1 MVVRDIILAVAVLG
15 VMVFGFFVMKRLD
28 KFLDENR
35 KRIEQEEKEKEP
47 SCVMLTT
54 DMTDEELIKN
64 IRTYEKQRGD
74 AYITLYQD
82 KDELYDELFDGKRL
96 IFSQI
101 YGIIIKTTLTE
112 GGRAY
117 EKNEYERAYSRVP
130 FLSPVKCENHRNG
143 S

>member
-1 MVVRDIILAVAVLG
+1 MVVRDIILVAAVLG

-35 KRIEQEEKEKEP
+35 KRIEQEEKKEAP

-64 IRTYEKQRGD
+64 IRTYEKKRGV

-82 KDELYDELFDGKRL
+82 EDELYDELFDGKR
-96 IFSQI
+96 
-101 YGIIIKTTLTE
+101 
-112 GGRAY
+112 
-117 EKNEYERAYSRVP
+117 
-130 FLSPVKCENHRNG
+130 
-143 S
+143 

>member
-1 MVVRDIILAVAVLG
+1 MVVRDIILVVAVLG

-64 IRTYEKQRGD
+64 IRTYEKNRGD

-82 KDELYDELFDGKRL
+82 EDELYDELFDGKR
-96 IFSQI
+96 
-101 YGIIIKTTLTE
+101 
-112 GGRAY
+112 
-117 EKNEYERAYSRVP
+117 
-130 FLSPVKCENHRNG
+130 
-143 S
+143 

>member
-15 VMVFGFFVMKRLD
+15 VLVFGFFVMKCLD
-28 KFLDENR
+28 KFLLENR

-82 KDELYDELFDGKRL
+82 EDELYDELFDGKR
-96 IFSQI
+96 
-101 YGIIIKTTLTE
+101 
-112 GGRAY
+112 
-117 EKNEYERAYSRVP
+117 
-130 FLSPVKCENHRNG
+130 
-143 S
+143 

>member
-1 MVVRDIILAVAVLG
+1 MVVRDIILVVAVLG
-15 VMVFGFFVMKRLD
+15 VMVFGFFVIKRLD

-47 SCVMLTT
+47 SCIMLTT

-82 KDELYDELFDGKRL
+82 EDELYDELFDGK
-96 IFSQI
+96 Q
-101 YGIIIKTTLTE
+101 
-112 GGRAY
+112 
-117 EKNEYERAYSRVP
+117 
-130 FLSPVKCENHRNG
+130 
-143 S
+143 

>member
-1 MVVRDIILAVAVLG
+1 MVVRNIILVVAVLG

-82 KDELYDELFDGKRL
+82 EDELYDELFDGKR
-96 IFSQI
+96 
-101 YGIIIKTTLTE
+101 
-112 GGRAY
+112 
-117 EKNEYERAYSRVP
+117 
-130 FLSPVKCENHRNG
+130 
-143 S
+143 

>member
-1 MVVRDIILAVAVLG
+1 MVARDIILVVAVLG

-82 KDELYDELFDGKRL
+82 EDELYDELFDGKR
-96 IFSQI
+96 
-101 YGIIIKTTLTE
+101 
-112 GGRAY
+112 
-117 EKNEYERAYSRVP
+117 
-130 FLSPVKCENHRNG
+130 
-143 S
+143 

>member
-1 MVVRDIILAVAVLG
+1 MVVRDIILVVAVLG

-64 IRTYEKQRGD
+64 IRTYEKQHGD

-82 KDELYDELFDGKRL
+82 EDELYDELFDGKR
-96 IFSQI
+96 
-101 YGIIIKTTLTE
+101 
-112 GGRAY
+112 
-117 EKNEYERAYSRVP
+117 
-130 FLSPVKCENHRNG
+130 
-143 S
+143 

>member
-1 MVVRDIILAVAVLG
+1 MVVRDIILVVAVLG

-35 KRIEQEEKEKEP
+35 KRIEQEKKEKEP

-82 KDELYDELFDGKRL
+82 EDELYNELFDGK
-96 IFSQI
+96 Q
-101 YGIIIKTTLTE
+101 
-112 GGRAY
+112 
-117 EKNEYERAYSRVP
+117 
-130 FLSPVKCENHRNG
+130 
-143 S
+143 

>member
-1 MVVRDIILAVAVLG
+1 MVVRDIILVVAVLG

-82 KDELYDELFDGKRL
+82 ENELYDELFDGKR
-96 IFSQI
+96 
-101 YGIIIKTTLTE
+101 
-112 GGRAY
+112 
-117 EKNEYERAYSRVP
+117 
-130 FLSPVKCENHRNG
+130 
-143 S
+143 

>member
-1 MVVRDIILAVAVLG
+1 MVVWDIILVVAVLG

-82 KDELYDELFDGKRL
+82 EDELYDELFDGK
-96 IFSQI
+96 Q
-101 YGIIIKTTLTE
+101 
-112 GGRAY
+112 
-117 EKNEYERAYSRVP
+117 
-130 FLSPVKCENHRNG
+130 
-143 S
+143 

>member
-1 MVVRDIILAVAVLG
+1 MVVRDIILVVAVLG

-74 AYITLYQD
+74 AYITLYQNE
-82 KDELYDELFDGKRL
+82 DELYDELFDGKR
-96 IFSQI
+96 
-101 YGIIIKTTLTE
+101 
-112 GGRAY
+112 
-117 EKNEYERAYSRVP
+117 
-130 FLSPVKCENHRNG
+130 
-143 S
+143 

>member
-1 MVVRDIILAVAVLG
+1 MVVRDIILVVAVLG

-47 SCVMLTT
+47 RCIMLTT

-82 KDELYDELFDGKRL
+82 EDELYDELFDAKR
-96 IFSQI
+96 
-101 YGIIIKTTLTE
+101 
-112 GGRAY
+112 
-117 EKNEYERAYSRVP
+117 
-130 FLSPVKCENHRNG
+130 
-143 S
+143 

>member
-1 MVVRDIILAVAVLG
+1 MVVRDIILVVAVLG

-64 IRTYEKQRGD
+64 IRTYEKQQGD

-82 KDELYDELFDGKRL
+82 EDELYDELFDGKR
-96 IFSQI
+96 
-101 YGIIIKTTLTE
+101 
-112 GGRAY
+112 
-117 EKNEYERAYSRVP
+117 
-130 FLSPVKCENHRNG
+130 
-143 S
+143 

>member
-35 KRIEQEEKEKEP
+35 KRNEQEEKEKEP

-64 IRTYEKQRGD
+64 IRTYEKKRGD

-82 KDELYDELFDGKRL
+82 EDELYDELFDGKR
-96 IFSQI
+96 
-101 YGIIIKTTLTE
+101 
-112 GGRAY
+112 
-117 EKNEYERAYSRVP
+117 
-130 FLSPVKCENHRNG
+130 
-143 S
+143 

>member
-1 MVVRDIILAVAVLG
+1 MVVRDIILVVAVLG
-15 VMVFGFFVMKRLD
+15 VMVFSFFVMKRLD

-47 SCVMLTT
+47 SCIMLTT

-82 KDELYDELFDGKRL
+82 EKELYDELFDGKR
-96 IFSQI
+96 
-101 YGIIIKTTLTE
+101 
-112 GGRAY
+112 
-117 EKNEYERAYSRVP
+117 
-130 FLSPVKCENHRNG
+130 
-143 S
+143 

>member
-1 MVVRDIILAVAVLG
+1 MVVRDIILVVAVLG
-15 VMVFGFFVMKRLD
+15 VMGFGFFVMKRLD

-74 AYITLYQD
+74 AYIALYQD
-82 KDELYDELFDGKRL
+82 EDELYDELFDGKR
-96 IFSQI
+96 
-101 YGIIIKTTLTE
+101 
-112 GGRAY
+112 
-117 EKNEYERAYSRVP
+117 
-130 FLSPVKCENHRNG
+130 
-143 S
+143 

>member
-1 MVVRDIILAVAVLG
+1 MVVRDMILVVAVLG

-35 KRIEQEEKEKEP
+35 KHIEQEEKDKEP

-82 KDELYDELFDGKRL
+82 EDELYDELFDGK
-96 IFSQI
+96 Q
-101 YGIIIKTTLTE
+101 
-112 GGRAY
+112 
-117 EKNEYERAYSRVP
+117 
-130 FLSPVKCENHRNG
+130 
-143 S
+143 

>member
-1 MVVRDIILAVAVLG
+1 MVVRDVILVAAVLG

-47 SCVMLTT
+47 RCIMLTT

-82 KDELYDELFDGKRL
+82 EDELYDELFDGK
-96 IFSQI
+96 
-101 YGIIIKTTLTE
+101 G
-112 GGRAY
+112 
-117 EKNEYERAYSRVP
+117 
-130 FLSPVKCENHRNG
+130 
-143 S
+143 

>member
-1 MVVRDIILAVAVLG
+1 MVVRDIILVVAVLG
-15 VMVFGFFVMKRLD
+15 VMIFGFFVMKRLD

-64 IRTYEKQRGD
+64 IRTYEKKRGD

-82 KDELYDELFDGKRL
+82 EDELYDELFDGKR
-96 IFSQI
+96 
-101 YGIIIKTTLTE
+101 
-112 GGRAY
+112 
-117 EKNEYERAYSRVP
+117 
-130 FLSPVKCENHRNG
+130 
-143 S
+143 

>member
-1 MVVRDIILAVAVLG
+1 MVVRDIILVVAVLG
-15 VMVFGFFVMKRLD
+15 VMVFGFFVMIRLD

-64 IRTYEKQRGD
+64 IRTYEKKRGD

-82 KDELYDELFDGKRL
+82 EDELYDELFDGKR
-96 IFSQI
+96 
-101 YGIIIKTTLTE
+101 
-112 GGRAY
+112 
-117 EKNEYERAYSRVP
+117 
-130 FLSPVKCENHRNG
+130 
-143 S
+143 

>member
-1 MVVRDIILAVAVLG
+1 MVVRDIILVVAVLG
-15 VMVFGFFVMKRLD
+15 VMIFGFFVMKRLD

-35 KRIEQEEKEKEP
+35 KRIEQEEKEKAP

-82 KDELYDELFDGKRL
+82 EDELYDELLDGKR
-96 IFSQI
+96 
-101 YGIIIKTTLTE
+101 
-112 GGRAY
+112 
-117 EKNEYERAYSRVP
+117 
-130 FLSPVKCENHRNG
+130 
-143 S
+143 

>member
-1 MVVRDIILAVAVLG
+1 MEVRDIILVVAVLG

-35 KRIEQEEKEKEP
+35 KRIEQEEKKKEP
-47 SCVMLTT
+47 SRIMLTT

-82 KDELYDELFDGKRL
+82 EDELYDELFDGKR
-96 IFSQI
+96 
-101 YGIIIKTTLTE
+101 
-112 GGRAY
+112 
-117 EKNEYERAYSRVP
+117 
-130 FLSPVKCENHRNG
+130 
-143 S
+143 

>member
-1 MVVRDIILAVAVLG
+1 MIVRDIILVVAVLG

-82 KDELYDELFDGKRL
+82 EDELYDELFDGQR
-96 IFSQI
+96 
-101 YGIIIKTTLTE
+101 
-112 GGRAY
+112 
-117 EKNEYERAYSRVP
+117 
-130 FLSPVKCENHRNG
+130 
-143 S
+143 